1 MQFSR
6 TLLFLSCYSVY
17 SIANATEE
25 LPLQN
30 ITDPEAQPFFVECQV
45 IPPTFISMDLPE
57 QYNEDDIVIQSRKSE
72 IVKNSKMRLSGG
84 VKLASGE
91 QRIEA
96 EEVTIDKVNNQI
108 YTTGPTRF
116 QNAEITIDSSKLY
129 ANTQSKE
136 MTMDD
141 TKYRMNTMSGK
152 GGAEQLKMTEN
163 NVILTRSTFT
173 TCLEEVPDWEISA
186 SEINLSAE
194 DNEGE
199 TWNTVFRIKDV
210 PVFYLPYFNF
220 PLTDERKTG
229 LLYPEISSSSNS
241 GAKIGIPFYWN
252 IAPNMDATITPYHMS
267 ERGEQLNTEF
277 RYLTGEQF
285 GQINL
290 EYIEED
296 EKLINNDDSRYL
308 ARYQHVGS
316 FADNYRVYI
325 DYSDMSDDN
334 YLVDIGSDQFNS
346 SDAYLWRIGELS
358 YFGKNWHSTI
368 KVQDFKVLGDS
379 SESYETLPQLEFSSY
394 QPLNFYNSS
403 FNFYGEYSR
412 FEISDPSLPSADRF
426 HIESGISL
434 PYAQPGWFINSD
446 VSIMHT
452 MYQQDNIDFINNS
465 TNLVSLEEDVSRTL
479 PKVRVHTGLNFDRD
493 TSIFVD
499 NMVQTFEPQIQYLYV
514 PNKNQDD
521 IYIYDSSS
529 LQDDFDGLFRDR
541 RFSSVDRI
549 AEANQVSIGATSR
562 ILNEENTELFHISL
576 GRIFYLNSS
585 NISFNDDGQR
595 EDSSSLAGDLFIQ
608 LAKRWQL
615 QGDIQYDTSR
625 QETEKSQLSID
636 YRANSN
642 NSFQLSHR
650 FARDISG
657 SDIEQISA
665 MNSYA
670 INRNWQLVG
679 RITQDLQRKR
689 SLESYAGVQYESCC
703 WAVRVAYHRSINT
716 NLDEQEFIEENRD
729 EFDSGVMVQFVL
741 KGLGGNQKPLGVND
755 MLESG
760 IFGYKRPYFLSN

>member
-1 MQFSR
+1 MQLSR
-6 TLLFLSCYSVY
+6 TLLFISCYGVY
-17 SIANATEE
+17 NLANATEE

-45 IPPTFISMDLPE
+45 TPPTFITMDLPE
-57 QYNEDDIVIQSRKSE
+57 QYSEGDIVIQSSKSE
-72 IVKNSKMRLSGG
+72 MVKNSTMRLSGG

-96 EEVTIDKVNNQI
+96 QEVTIDKANNEI
-108 YTTGPTRF
+108 YTTGATRF
-116 QNAEITIDSSKLY
+116 QNKEITIDSAKLY
-129 ANTQSKE
+129 ANTKSKE

-141 TKYRMNTMSGK
+141 TQYRMNTMSGK
-152 GGAEQLKMTEN
+152 GGAQQLKMTED
-163 NVILTRSTFT
+163 NVILTHSTFT
-173 TCLEEVPDWEISA
+173 TCIDEVPDWQISA

-199 TWNTVFRIKDV
+199 TWNTVFRVKDI

-252 IAPNMDATITPYHMS
+252 IAPNMDATFTPYHMS
-267 ERGEQLNTEF
+267 ERGDQLNSEF

-285 GQINL
+285 GQINF
-290 EYIEED
+290 EYLDKD
-296 EKLINNDDSRYL
+296 EKLINNEDSRYL
-308 ARYQHVGS
+308 ARYQHIGS
-316 FADNYRVYI
+316 FADNYRVYV

-334 YLVDIGSDQFNS
+334 YLVDIGSDQFSS

-358 YFGKNWHSTI
+358 YFGKNWHSTV

-379 SESYETLPQLEFSSY
+379 NESYETLPQIEFTSY
-394 QPLNFYNSS
+394 QPLGFYNSK

-412 FEISDPSLPSADRF
+412 FEIDDDNLPSADRF
-426 HIESGISL
+426 HFESGISL

-446 VSIMHT
+446 VSVMHT
-452 MYQQDNIDFINNS
+452 VYQQDNIDFINNS
-465 TNLVSLEEDVSRTL
+465 TNLVSLEEDTTRTL
-479 PKVRVHTGLNFDRD
+479 PKVRIHTGLNFDRD
-493 TSIFVD
+493 TSLFVD
-499 NMVQTFEPQIQYLYV
+499 DMVQTFEPQIQYLYI
-514 PNKNQDD
+514 PYKNQED
-521 IYIYDSSS
+521 IYIYDSAS

-562 ILNEENTELFHISL
+562 ILNKENTELFRVSL
-576 GRIFYLNSS
+576 GRIFYLNDT
-585 NISFNDDGQR
+585 NISFNDEGER

-608 LAKRWQL
+608 LARRWQL
-615 QGDIQYDTSR
+615 QGDIQYDTSTK
-625 QETEKSQLSID
+625 ETEKSQLSVD
-636 YRANSN
+636 YRANN
-642 NSFQLSHR
+642 NNLFQVSHR
-650 FARDISG
+650 FIRDVSG
-657 SDIEQISA
+657 SDIEQVSA
-665 MNSYA
+665 LNSYA

-679 RITQDLQRKR
+679 RITQDLKGKR
-689 SLESYAGVQYESCC
+689 SIESYAGVQYESCC

-716 NLDEQEFIEENRD
+716 NLDEQDFIEENRD
-729 EFDSGVMVQFVL
+729 EFDSGIMVQFVL
-741 KGLGGNQKPLGVND
+741 KGLGGNQRPLGVND